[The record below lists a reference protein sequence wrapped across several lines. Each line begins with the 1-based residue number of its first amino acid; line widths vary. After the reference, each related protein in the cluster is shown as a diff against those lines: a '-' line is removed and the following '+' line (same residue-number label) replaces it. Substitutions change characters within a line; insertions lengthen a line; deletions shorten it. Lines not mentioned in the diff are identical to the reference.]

1 MAGRDT
7 ASAQGRHVPY
17 IDQRFAAT
25 CGQGCPIGGENDRVE
40 GPRAAFGCLGLFP
53 GFPVPQTQAPVIAHT
68 RKALSIRSKSHPPDC
83 PQVTAERL
91 DLSALRYI
99 PDAHGPIS
107 TARGQELAIG
117 RSKGQGADGPSMSSQ
132 QLALFPRSRIPQP
145 NRLVNTPRSQQPTIR
160 GKSDCEHFSAM
171 AGQRP
176 RRPLSM
182 TREARDGCKRTQ
194 CYRDREHCRIKATD
208 SLAARDHHRPLL
220 RASHGR
226 RVYCSDDTLAKPTEM
241 PCLLSPKLL
250 QVCMST
256 TKAIRKS
263 SNRL

>member
-7 ASAQGRHVPY
+7 ASAQGSHVPDIY
-17 IDQRFAAT
+17 QRFAAT

-40 GPRAAFGCLGLFP
+40 GPRAAFGCPGLFP
-53 GFPVPQTQAPVIAHT
+53 GFPVPQPQAPVIVHS
-68 RKALSIRSKSHPPDC
+68 RKALSIWSKSHPPDC

-107 TARGQELAIG
+107 TTRGQELAIG
-117 RSKGQGADGPSMSSQ
+117 RSKGQGADGPSMSPQ

-145 NRLVNTPRSQQPTIR
+145 NCLVTTPRGQQTTIR

-182 TREARDGCKRTQ
+182 TSEARGGCKHTQ
-194 CYRDREHCRIKATD
+194 CYRNREPCRREAAN

-220 RASHGR
+220 RSPLRGHTCCHQNYYRSVSLQR
-226 RVYCSDDTLAKPTEM
+226 R
-241 PCLLSPKLL
+241 LSGS
-250 QVCMST
+250 QATDCRHSM
-256 TKAIRKS
+256 I
-263 SNRL
+263 